1 MRKMALMTL
10 AFALAVLVVMGIGAQ
25 QGHITEKQEELFKAS
40 RERLDKQLPIV
51 DYNEAKP
58 TQGAERERR
67 LGKDRRHNRRKHG
80 IAEGMTETS
89 TIYHWA
95 ADFPPL
101 PVEQSTTV
109 VIGKVSEARAHLSE
123 NKSAVYSEVVVEVQ
137 KVLKDSAG
145 VGSTVVAER
154 DGGRIRFPSGSVF
167 RYFVIGLGIPEVG
180 HSYLLFLKQL
190 EDGDFSI
197 ITGYELREG
206 RVTPLDES
214 SVVPFEKYKD
224 WDEAVFI
231 NEVLEH
237 SKVSRA
243 APLNSKVN
251 P

>member
-1 MRKMALMTL
+1 MRKMALLTL
-10 AFALAVLVVMGIGAQ
+10 AFAIAVLVVMGIRAQ
-25 QGHITEKQEELFKAS
+25 QGHITEKQEESFKAS

-58 TQGAERERR
+58 TQAAERARR
-67 LGKDRRHNRRKHG
+67 VAKDRRHNRRKHE
-80 IAEGMTETS
+80 ITEGMTETS
-89 TIYHWA
+89 TNYHWP

-109 VIGKVSEARAHLSE
+109 VIGKVSAAKAHISE
-123 NKSAVYSEVVVEVQ
+123 NRSAVYSEVVVEVQ
-137 KVLKDSAG
+137 KVLKDNAG

-167 RYFVIGLGIPEVG
+167 RYFINGLGIPEVG
-180 HSYLLFLKQL
+180 HTYLLFLKQL
-190 EDGDFSI
+190 EDSDFSI

-214 SVVPFEKYKD
+214 GVVPFEKYKD
-224 WDEAVFI
+224 WDEAVFV

-237 SKVSRA
+237 SRLSKA

-251 P
+251 T